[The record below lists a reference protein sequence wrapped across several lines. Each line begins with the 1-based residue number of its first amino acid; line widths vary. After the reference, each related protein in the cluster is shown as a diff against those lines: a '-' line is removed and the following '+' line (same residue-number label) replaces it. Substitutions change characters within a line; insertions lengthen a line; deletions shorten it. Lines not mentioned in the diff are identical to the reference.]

1 MQMSADQKRPTNL
14 ARRAFGV
21 VLALSPLALLLTSLA
36 IGITRSQQAH
46 FAGIGFMV
54 GAAAVAFWNF
64 YLSFIRPRLFWLR
77 RRSMDGYRHVSG
89 LPMIGT
95 VLLTLGALFG
105 FGAIGSA
112 LIGVGAFV
120 LDTGGS
126 VWFLV
131 CTWRDRS
138 FWA

>member
-1 MQMSADQKRPTNL
+1 MSADQQRPTNFV
-14 ARRAFGV
+14 RRAFGV
-21 VLALSPLALLLTSLA
+21 VLALSPLALLLASLA
-36 IGITRSQQAH
+36 VGIGRSQQAH
-46 FAGIGFMV
+46 FAGVGFMV
-54 GAAAVAFWNF
+54 GASVVALLNF

-95 VLLTLGALFG
+95 VLLILGALFG
-105 FGAIGSA
+105 FGAIGST
-112 LIGVGAFV
+112 LVGVGAFA

-131 CTWRDRS
+131 YTWRDRS
-138 FWA
+138 FWDT